1 MGKGSRLKRQN
12 GNNTSSSFPPCNAK
26 DQKKVF
32 QSTEDKDSQPC
43 KRCEDEIPKLRELN
57 QLLTKDISQKN
68 KEWSTERELLSQKN
82 KELSTDAESLKAQLN
97 EYNARLVQI
106 EGERVQNERVLRQ
119 CRTENVDLQS
129 DLNDSKGR
137 IHDLLRKIEDDT
149 HLWNA
154 EKNNLEGTVAD
165 LQTKHELMGGEMES
179 LTQKNG
185 ALSIEVEFFK
195 NQGNALESELND
207 FKKRTQELL
216 QKSEDDQHL
225 WDVKKS
231 NFERILAAL
240 QTERDLLA
248 KERRSLTQKN
258 RELSIEVEFLKY
270 QVNEGVKQHSD
281 LIQQY
286 KVAEHSL
293 KQQNETLQE
302 KVNSTKCLI
311 EKQNQ
316 RFAESTVENGRL
328 NEQVEELRKKFGELH
343 ETNVKLVQERDAQRM
358 EFESLHAETAQKYK
372 ELEKESLKQNEEHRK
387 MIESLQ
393 ESFHEDLM
401 VQSSRNKALE
411 EELLSTKSS
420 LEEIKESTATGEV
433 QITNLRNQLL
443 AVEEEKESQLS
454 HIQRQLLA
462 MAEEKKNQLASLQD
476 ELSSISAG
484 KMFLEEET
492 MSLQTELDRTTLVA
506 KEEKV
511 RLEGRV
517 RELQT
522 TFNSLNTELE
532 SSRAIAE
539 EKKQQLVDLQNRH
552 SDLVEAKK
560 CLEEKNDSLVI
571 ELNRCTMVSEENV
584 CLQDKIRELE
594 TALDSVKKDYESKE
608 NDSVKKDYESKENR
622 QPLMSMSEHQPLRA
636 KPLVNQNGNGKP
648 KPIGVLDETS
658 KNEEPKFVQV
668 PEKPKPNGMTEKQVP
683 ERPKPNGMTANQPQ
697 KQVPQKPTR
706 NPLPQKRKPKK
717 K

>member
-1 MGKGSRLKRQN
+1 MESQIHIHEVAATN
-12 GNNTSSSFPPCNAK
+12 
-26 DQKKVF
+26 F
-32 QSTEDKDSQPC
+32 QSKMDSMA
-43 KRCEDEIPKLRELN
+43 
-57 QLLTKDISQKN
+57 S
-68 KEWSTERELLSQKN
+68 ERELLSQKN

-97 EYNARLVQI
+97 EYNAKLVQI
-106 EGERVQNERVLRQ
+106 EGERVQNERVLQQ
-119 CRTENVDLQS
+119 CRTENVDLQF

-165 LQTKHELMGGEMES
+165 LQTKHELMGSEMES
-179 LTQKNG
+179 LTRKNG

-195 NQGNALESELND
+195 YQGNAFESELND

-231 NFERILAAL
+231 NFEGILAAL

-248 KERRSLTQKN
+248 KERRSLTPKN

-286 KVAEHSL
+286 KVAEHSHSL

-328 NEQVEELRKKFGELH
+328 NEQVEELRKKFGKLH

-372 ELEKESLKQNEEHRK
+372 ELEEESLKQNEEHRK

-401 VQSSRNKALE
+401 VQSSRNIALE

-433 QITNLRNQLL
+433 QITNLRNQAL
-443 AVEEEKESQLS
+443 AVEEGKDSQLS
-454 HIQRQLLA
+454 HIQKQLLA

-492 MSLQTELDRTTLVA
+492 MCLQTELDRTTLVA
-506 KEEKV
+506 EEEKV

-517 RELQT
+517 REL
-522 TFNSLNTELE
+522 
-532 SSRAIAE
+532 
-539 EKKQQLVDLQNRH
+539 
-552 SDLVEAKK
+552 
-560 CLEEKNDSLVI
+560 
-571 ELNRCTMVSEENV
+571 
-584 CLQDKIRELE
+584 
-594 TALDSVKKDYESKE
+594 
-608 NDSVKKDYESKENR
+608 
-622 QPLMSMSEHQPLRA
+622 
-636 KPLVNQNGNGKP
+636 
-648 KPIGVLDETS
+648 
-658 KNEEPKFVQV
+658 
-668 PEKPKPNGMTEKQVP
+668 
-683 ERPKPNGMTANQPQ
+683 
-697 KQVPQKPTR
+697 
-706 NPLPQKRKPKK
+706 
-717 K
+717 